1 MPTATDDSGPA
12 AMSVSEKL
20 AFLRSDCDRVGIKWH
35 WRHKQSTLEGMI
47 RDYVAAMPD
56 KTETVSAN
64 TPAGESNLMEIAPP
78 AEKRHIPQDV
88 LDALD
93 YCNGYHR
100 GNTKR
105 IREYIE
111 SIL

>member
-1 MPTATDDSGPA
+1 MCDS
-12 AMSVSEKL
+12 M
-20 AFLRSDCDRVGIKWH
+20 DIKWH
-35 WRHKQSTLEGMI
+35 WKHKESSLEKLI
-47 RDYVAAMPD
+47 NIEPEEVTEAAP
-56 KTETVSAN
+56 EPEREQRS
-64 TPAGESNLMEIAPP
+64 
-78 AEKRHIPQDV
+78 IPQDV

-111 SIL
+111 SILVNVTP

>member
-1 MPTATDDSGPA
+1 MTDDSGVA
-12 AMSVSEKL
+12 AMSVSRKL
-20 AFLRSDCDRVGIKWH
+20 LALRQTCDSMDIKWH
-35 WRHKQSTLEGMI
+35 WRNKESTLEKLINENVDPVFTAHVIDHVKVAEAVSEPI
-47 RDYVAAMPD
+47 R
-56 KTETVSAN
+56 
-64 TPAGESNLMEIAPP
+64 
-78 AEKRHIPQDV
+78 EKRSIPQDV